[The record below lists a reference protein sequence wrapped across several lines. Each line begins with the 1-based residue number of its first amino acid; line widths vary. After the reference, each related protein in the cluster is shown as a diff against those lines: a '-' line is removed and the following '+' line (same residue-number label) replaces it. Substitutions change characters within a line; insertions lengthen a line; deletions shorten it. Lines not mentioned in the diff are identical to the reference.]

1 MLLWYIE
8 YIMKCLK
15 CKIVIDVAPIYGLHE
30 ECFIASFGLQN
41 SAKFQDLDPKKSS
54 SKQSGAEIKKKVDT
68 FFQGVYLKYSAKLGQ
83 VSYILKIQEPEY
95 PDLPAIE
102 YLCNQIAELLGMDI
116 PPYHL
121 INFNGRITFVT
132 RNFMQ
137 DYIGALQHIYKYLPI
152 GEENHNCEEIVK
164 AILNNTGKLAD
175 VAKFIDICLFDSLI
189 GNNDRHGRNLG
200 IIETA
205 DLKKL
210 SPVYDN
216 PSFIGIQDDFLL
228 DSDTNP
234 SGCIWTKVSKNPKPQ
249 DYIEEFARLG
259 HETISE
265 KFRKKI
271 ITQSSNIIN
280 LVNDSDL
287 PAKRKNAFI
296 RLIEKR
302 MRDFRNDK

>member
-1 MLLWYIE
+1 MI
-8 YIMKCLK
+8 CLK
-15 CKIVIDVAPIYGLHE
+15 CKNTIETTATYGLHE
-30 ECFIASFGLQN
+30 ECFIASFNLQK
-41 SAKFQDLDPKKSS
+41 SAEFQDLDPKKSC
-54 SKQSGAEIKKKVDT
+54 SKLSNAEIKKKVDT

-95 PDLPAIE
+95 PDLPVIE
-102 YLCNQIAELLGMDI
+102 YLCNHIAELLGMDI

-152 GEENHNCEEIVK
+152 GEENHSCEEIIN
-164 AILNNTGKLAD
+164 AILRSTGRLAD

-205 DLKKL
+205 DVKKL

-216 PSFIGIQDDFLL
+216 PSFIGIQEDFLL

-234 SGCIWTKVSKNPKPQ
+234 SGCVWTKASKNPKPQ
-249 DYIEEFARLG
+249 DYITEFERLG
-259 HETISE
+259 HDSIAE

-271 ITQSSNIIN
+271 IMQSSNIMD
-280 LVNDSDL
+280 LVKNADL
-287 PAKRKNAFI
+287 PIKRKNAFI
-296 RLIEKR
+296 KLIEKR
-302 MRDFRNDK
+302 IRDFRHEK

>member
-1 MLLWYIE
+1 
-8 YIMKCLK
+8 MKCLK
-15 CKIVIDVAPIYGLHE
+15 CKNVIIAASIYGLHE

-41 SAKFQDLDPKKSS
+41 SAEFHDLDPKRSS
-54 SKQSGAEIKKKVDT
+54 LKQSNIEIKKKVDT
-68 FFQGVYLKYSAKLGQ
+68 FFQGVYLKYSAALGQ

-137 DYIGALQHIYKYLPI
+137 DYIGALQHIYKYLPM
-152 GEENHNCEEIVK
+152 GEENHNCEEIIK
-164 AILNNTGKLAD
+164 AILNTTGKLAD
-175 VAKFIDICLFDSLI
+175 VAKFINVCLFDSLI

-205 DLKKL
+205 DSKKL

-228 DSDTNP
+228 ESDTNP
-234 SGCIWTKVSKNPKPQ
+234 SGCIWTKASKNPKPQ
-249 DYIEEFARLG
+249 DYIHEFTRLG
-259 HETISE
+259 HESIVE

-271 ITQSSNIIN
+271 ITQSSSIIN
-280 LVNDSDL
+280 LVTNFDL
-287 PAKRKNAFI
+287 ATKRKSAFI
-296 RLIEKR
+296 KLIEKR
-302 MRDFRNDK
+302 TRDFRNEK